1 MTQKKILI
9 VEDEAD
15 IREILRLVLEKADFI
30 CFESDNIKDAYIKI
44 IDLQPDLV
52 LLDWMLPMGSGID
65 LARRL
70 KRDEFTAKL
79 PIIMLTARE
88 EEADKVLGLDSG
100 ADDFITK
107 PFSSRE
113 LVARVKSVMR
123 RAGGLTEHGNIH
135 LGDLTLD
142 TTSQRVMI
150 KDQPITMGPSE
161 TRLLTFFMTPPERVY
176 SRGQLLDYV
185 WGANVYID
193 ERTVDVHI
201 RRLRLAL
208 GKQHAQFVQTVRGS
222 GYRFS
227 SKIDGEGRSA

>member
-9 VEDEAD
+9 VEDEED
-15 IREILRLVLEKADFI
+15 IREILRFVLEKADFI
-30 CFESDNIKDAYIKI
+30 CFEADNIKDAYIKI

-52 LLDWMLPMGSGID
+52 LLDWMLPAGSGID

-70 KRDEFTAKL
+70 KRDELTASL

-123 RAGGLTEHGNIH
+123 RTGGLTEHSNIH
-135 LGDLTLD
+135 IGGLTLD
-142 TTSQRVMI
+142 STAQRVMI
-150 KDQPITMGPSE
+150 KDQPISMGPSE
-161 TRLLTFFMTPPERVY
+161 TRLLTFFMTHPERVY

-201 RRLRLAL
+201 RRLRNAL

-227 SKIDGEGRSA
+227 TKIDEVS

>member
-9 VEDEAD
+9 VEDEED
-15 IREILRLVLEKADFI
+15 IREILRLVLEKADYLCI
-30 CFESDNIKDAYIKI
+30 EAGNIKDAYIKI
-44 IDLQPDLV
+44 IDLEPDLV
-52 LLDWMLPMGSGID
+52 LLDWMLPMGSGIE

-70 KRDEFTAKL
+70 KRDELTAKI

-107 PFSSRE
+107 PFSPRE

-123 RAGGLTEHGNIH
+123 RTGATHEQVQLQV
-135 LGDLTLD
+135 GDLSLD
-142 TTSQRVMI
+142 STSQRVMI
-150 KDQPITMGPSE
+150 KHQPIVIGPAE
-161 TRLLTFFMTPPERVY
+161 TRVLTFFMSHPERVY

-185 WGANVYID
+185 WGRNVYID

-201 RRLRLAL
+201 RRLRNAL
-208 GKQHAQFVQTVRGS
+208 GKQHALLVQTVRGS

-227 SKIDGEGRSA
+227 SKLDEVG

>member
-9 VEDEAD
+9 VEDEED

-30 CFESDNIKDAYIKI
+30 CFEADNIKDAYIKI

-52 LLDWMLPMGSGID
+52 LLDWMLPAGSGID

-70 KRDEFTAKL
+70 KRDELTASL

-123 RAGGLTEHGNIH
+123 RTGGLTEHSNIH
-135 LGDLTLD
+135 MGGLTLD
-142 TTSQRVMI
+142 LSLI
-150 KDQPITMGPSE
+150 
-161 TRLLTFFMTPPERVY
+161 
-176 SRGQLLDYV
+176 
-185 WGANVYID
+185 
-193 ERTVDVHI
+193 HI
-201 RRLRLAL
+201 
-208 GKQHAQFVQTVRGS
+208 
-222 GYRFS
+222 
-227 SKIDGEGRSA
+227 